1 LLATVVINWG
11 EMWMMSEKIPLIW
24 EYVGLLDLF
33 KLQKNIV
40 PLFWRLEVH
49 DQSVPQRWF
58 LLILWGMSLFHAFL
72 LVSGA
77 FLDLQRH
84 NLIIYFHVQF
94 AFSLYKNTCHKGWGS
109 HLTPVWLHPGKLYL

>member
-1 LLATVVINWG
+1 
-11 EMWMMSEKIPLIW
+11 MMSEKIPLIW

-58 LLILWGMSLFHAFL
+58 LLIL
-72 LVSGA
+72 
-77 FLDLQRH
+77 
-84 NLIIYFHVQF
+84 
-94 AFSLYKNTCHKGWGS
+94 
-109 HLTPVWLHPGKLYL
+109 